1 MQRFHL
7 RSARERG
14 GEAVMHLRRSSTVV
28 LTLMSMM
35 PPAAGASRAGQTGA
49 ALLRSEQTGSEHRDQ
64 LIGREMRLTIRPSM
78 LADSIEYL
86 AGRDVTIINARV
98 VGVLEP
104 HAFLIESATRDPQS
118 LGMRDRILVLIERG
132 ALRVP
137 ADVLVSS
144 TVRVVGVARSLLAMK
159 VSPEVPWPRQLDP
172 DLVHRLEVRASVIAT
187 SVQTPEG
194 IELTDRRADAPAR

>member
-1 MQRFHL
+1 
-7 RSARERG
+7 
-14 GEAVMHLRRSSTVV
+14 MHLRRSSIVP
-28 LTLMSMM
+28 LTLLVLLT
-35 PPAAGASRAGQTGA
+35 PPATRSSRAGQAGVA
-49 ALLRSEQTGSEHRDQ
+49 QSSGQTGEHRDQ

-132 ALRVP
+132 SLRVP
-137 ADVLVSS
+137 ADILVAS
-144 TVRVVGVARSLLAMK
+144 TVKVVGSARSLLAMK
-159 VSPEVPWPRQLDP
+159 VSPEVPWPRQLDA

-194 IELTDRRADAPAR
+194 IELTDRRADPSAR